1 MAERMYFIGKKTQ
14 LLKMREVT
22 IENNS
27 VAKNIVSSL
36 LWGTNRIE
44 ILVALCFMGV
54 VKKMTRRKKNLANFY
69 NKDRPRCRR
78 PVRKESFIRFN
89 HS

>member
-1 MAERMYFIGKKTQ
+1 MYFIGKKTQ

-44 ILVALCFMGV
+44 ILVAFNMFYGCG
-54 VKKMTRRKKNLANFY
+54 KKTDSKKKKPSELLQ
-69 NKDRPRCRR
+69 
-78 PVRKESFIRFN
+78 
-89 HS
+89 

>member
-54 VKKMTRRKKNLANFY
+54 VKKMTSSIL
-69 NKDRPRCRR
+69 
-78 PVRKESFIRFN
+78 
-89 HS
+89 